1 MIVTPPPCRIPSDPH
16 FRYRSDLSQS
26 VDKTLVLISVAIID
40 MSSVVHLRSSQSFLP
55 NRVMLRLFPWRSPH
69 TLFTYAAQGGLGSP
83 PDRRTRGACPHHK
96 YSMVELHP
104 EDLPSGHTDNNLDTD
119 RPCDSDTNGD
129 PSIKQQSSYLT
140 DCRSTMIND
149 PLSCTV

>member
-1 MIVTPPPCRIPSDPH
+1 MIVTPPPCRIPSDPY

-104 EDLPSGHTDNNLDTD
+104 EDLPSGHTVNFV
-119 RPCDSDTNGD
+119 DSYRLGPGLPVMDMKKHAGGAACL
-129 PSIKQQSSYLT
+129 PVRHPKSGAGAG
-140 DCRSTMIND
+140 
-149 PLSCTV
+149 

>member
-1 MIVTPPPCRIPSDPH
+1 MIVTPPSCRIPPDPH

-26 VDKTLVLISVAIID
+26 DVKSLVLISVTIID
-40 MSSVVHLRSSQSFLP
+40 VSSVVHLRSSQSFLP
-55 NRVMLRLFPWRSPH
+55 YGVLLRLFPWRSPQ

-104 EDLPSGHTDNNLDTD
+104 EDLPSGHTDNYLDTY
-119 RPCDSDTNGD
+119 REHRNTTPRT
-129 PSIKQQSSYLT
+129 Y
-140 DCRSTMIND
+140 R
-149 PLSCTV
+149 